1 MSIRHTKN
9 ATTMSV
15 KRHVRCQTVET
26 VTSTPV
32 VMAENNANIV
42 GADVTAGNAIA
53 YSGRDH
59 IAVGTDQYD
68 LNAV

>member
-9 ATTMSV
+9 ATTLSQ
-15 KRHVRCQTVET
+15 KRNSRCETVET
-26 VTSTPV
+26 VTGTPV
-32 VMAENNANIV
+32 VMAENNAHLV
-42 GADVTAGNAIA
+42 GAVVTAGNPIG

>member
-9 ATTMSV
+9 ETIMSV
-15 KRHVRCQTVET
+15 KRHCRCETVET
-26 VTSTPV
+26 VTVTPV

-42 GADVTAGNAIA
+42 GAVVTAGTALA

-59 IAVGTDQYD
+59 IAVGVDQYD
-68 LNAV
+68 LNA